1 MAKDKITFEQFLET
15 VDAKD
20 RPFIQSLHSDMLD
33 EGCKVEFEEKKS
45 GMLASY
51 KCGKKKKSVVNL
63 VFRKKGMLVRIYG
76 KHAGEYEGF
85 LNTLPPNMVEAI
97 QTAGECKRL
106 TQNKCSTKCVG
117 YEFTIGDEHF
127 QKCKYNCFEF
137 WVTEENHPFIRAF
150 IGHELDA
157 RKE

>member
-20 RPFIQSLHSDMLD
+20 RPFIQSLHNYMLD

-76 KHAGEYEGF
+76 ENTDQYEAF
-85 LNTLPPNMVEAI
+85 LNTLPPDMVDAVRG
-97 QTAGECKRL
+97 AGECKRL

-117 YEFTIGDEHF
+117 YDFTIGDEHF